1 MKKLMMITGLFAVL
15 MIGLWAVSAAPVS
28 FAGTWILDKGKSEL
42 TGRMASIEGLT
53 WTITQDD
60 KQLTLKPEV
69 AGGGGGG
76 GGRGMGMMNQPQ
88 TYNLDGS
95 ETTSEFNAGQ
105 FSGKITRKA
114 RWNGKVLELSSV
126 ITTDNGS
133 RSTTE
138 HWELAED
145 GKVLSVHRKQET
157 PNGSMESK
165 LVFNR
170 KQ

>member
-1 MKKLMMITGLFAVL
+1 MKKLMMLSGLCAVL
-15 MIGLWAVSAAPVS
+15 MMGLWAVSAAPAPTS
-28 FAGTWILDKGKSEL
+28 FAGIWTLDKSKSDL
-42 TGRMASIEGLT
+42 SGRMANIEGLT

-60 KQLTLKPEV
+60 KQLTLKPELV
-69 AGGGGGG
+69 GSGG

-114 RWNGKVLELSSV
+114 KWNGKVLELHTV

-133 RSTTE
+133 RTTTE
-138 HWELAED
+138 HWEPAED
-145 GKVLSVHRKQET
+145 GKVLKVHRQSES
-157 PNGSMESK
+157 PNGPMETK
-165 LVFNR
+165 MTFN
-170 KQ
+170 KK